1 MATQASLPYGL
12 TDIVIEPLDASFAPI
27 AAAGKKLLFGQTV
40 EVSVNEDQTDEEG
53 YGVVVGTV
61 YSATSADVTLTSAGT
76 DLDALAAITGGIIVA
91 SGTTPNIVQTLDIG
105 VVGQARPY
113 CRITGKALGNNGGDA
128 WLRVNAVRFS
138 LPDGGFDHKAFNE
151 TSLSGRAIAPT
162 AGAAS
167 GKLISRIHHET
178 ATALTPA

>member
-1 MATQASLPYGL
+1 MATHASLPYGL
-12 TDIVIEPLDASFAPI
+12 TDLVIEPLDASFTPI
-27 AAAGKKLLFGQTV
+27 VAAGIKLLNGQTMDV
-40 EVSVNEDQTDEEG
+40 TVNEDQTDEEG

-61 YSATSADVTLTSAGT
+61 FSATTADVTLHSAGT
-76 DLDALAAITGGIIVA
+76 DLDALAAITGGTVVS
-91 SGTTPNIVQTLDIG
+91 SGVSPNVIQTLDYG

-113 CRITGKALGNNGGDA
+113 CRVTGKALGNNGGDA

-138 LPDGGFDHKAFNE
+138 LPSGGFDHKAFNE
-151 TSLSGRAIAPT
+151 SDLTGSAIAPT

-167 GKLISRIHHET
+167 GKLITRIHHQT